1 VGLREEAHGGLPL
14 SARLRDEE
22 ARRAFIEAH
31 TARVRVPLVPEIELA
46 LATEV
51 TPLWSATEAWL
62 EARGIEPPF
71 WAFAWAG
78 GQALARMVLD
88 RRELVR
94 DRRVFDLATGCG
106 IVAIAAA
113 LAGAREV
120 VAVDLDPLAC
130 AAARLNAARNGAT
143 IEVVEGDLVA
153 VDLGGAE
160 VIVAGDV
167 FYDREASARFAPRLA
182 ALARRGARVLVG
194 DPGRAYL
201 PEGLVELARYEVP
214 VSDDVEGAP
223 VKAARALEFV
233 TPSTAARRA

>member
-14 SARLRDEE
+14 SARLHDEE
-22 ARRAFIEAH
+22 ARRAFVEAH
-31 TARVRVPLVPEIELA
+31 TARVRVPLVPEIELG
-46 LATEV
+46 LATEI

-78 GQALARMVLD
+78 GQALARAVLD
-88 RRELVR
+88 RPELVR

-120 VAVDLDPLAC
+120 VAIDRDPLAC
-130 AAARLNAARNGAT
+130 TAARLNADRNGAP
-143 IEVVEGDLVA
+143 IELVEGDLVA
-153 VDLGGAE
+153 VDLRGAE
-160 VIVAGDV
+160 VVLAGDV

-182 ALARRGARVLVG
+182 ALAAQGARVIVG

-223 VKAARALEFV
+223 VKAARALELV
-233 TPSTAARRA
+233 RQSTDARRA

>member
-1 VGLREEAHGGLPL
+1 MGLREEAHGGLPL
-14 SARLRDEE
+14 SSRLRDEQ

-31 TARVRVPLVPEIELA
+31 TARVRVPLVPEIELG

-62 EARGIEPPF
+62 ESRGIEPPF

-78 GQALARMVLD
+78 GQALARAVLD

-94 DRRVFDLATGCG
+94 GRRVFDFATGCG
-106 IVAIAAA
+106 IVAIAAV

-120 VAVDLDPLAC
+120 VAIDLDPLAC
-130 AAARLNAARNGAT
+130 AAARLNAARNGAA

-153 VDLGGAE
+153 LDLPGAE
-160 VIVAGDV
+160 VVLAGDV

-182 ALARRGARVLVG
+182 RLAERGVRVLVG

-233 TPSTAARRA
+233 MQSTSARRA